1 MKRKVST
8 FFLVSML
15 TASTLLYSG
24 CGDQSPKADSEML
37 CTYSQSI
44 EGMDY
49 DSTVHITYVKES
61 GQMISGTIT
70 HQYEGYPKDEASN
83 KVLTDMTVRKSILD
97 DVDGVELELNRT
109 DTGFG
114 SKETWDYSKIDL
126 ESIIYT
132 DELQEKFIDKN
143 KGYYSQNMA
152 KKYYESHNYGCSVS
166 DLHS

>member
-1 MKRKVST
+1 MKRNLSS
-8 FFLVSML
+8 FFLVFML

-24 CGDQSPKADSEML
+24 CGDQPPKADSQML

-44 EGMDY
+44 DGMDY
-49 DSTVHITYVKES
+49 DSTAYFTYVKES

-83 KVLTDMTVRKSILD
+83 NVLTDMTVRKSILD
-97 DVDGVELELNRT
+97 DIDGVELELNRT

-166 DLHS
+166 DLDS

>member
-1 MKRKVST
+1 M
-8 FFLVSML
+8 
-15 TASTLLYSG
+15 
-24 CGDQSPKADSEML
+24 
-37 CTYSQSI
+37 
-44 EGMDY
+44 
-49 DSTVHITYVKES
+49 KES

-166 DLHS
+166 DLNS